1 MVINFSKLNFRKR
14 PNFIIRN
21 FDGKAIGVLGHI
33 IKPEAIIRYRDFSE
47 ISFTYPSHVNG
58 KKLSEYDL
66 LTGMRIIDVEG
77 FGQFILHNPAE
88 NDNGVKS
95 SKSCSGY
102 SLEYEFTNKSISL
115 EEGTYNFWNPFAPD
129 STILGIILSE
139 MPSWSLGTVSS
150 SLIGKYRT
158 FSVDGLSIYDFMK
171 SELEKTYE
179 CVFDFDTYNRKI
191 NVRNKYNTVPT
202 KPVYISTSNLAKE
215 IVVEEDIDDLFTVLD
230 VNGADGVDIRSVNP
244 MGENRIYNLDSY
256 MTEEYFSADI
266 IQKWNRWKIT
276 FESYQTL
283 YYSIVI
289 AQNMQIS
296 RYATESAVLTDMQGE
311 LTGLESQKAALL
323 QAVAMD
329 SSLQSKL
336 NTVNSQ
342 IKFKESEINSQN
354 SLLTT
359 IQNQISNYTSQ
370 LKQINKET
378 AFSSF
383 FTDNELKILD
393 RYFKCGSLTDSSFV
407 ASEVD
412 SYSSESSVTR
422 GLSSVFNIA
431 NCTAVRMATYTSDI
445 TFYTIRGGFI
455 NVNDSQ
461 LKLNADVVSGT
472 LQVNRDNTFVMSLYL
487 NQGSINGNTFPSG
500 TLSLTGRLYT
510 NVSYGD
516 TSIRINTSATTAYMT
531 YETSEYQR
539 MSIAWDLFEYGKDVL
554 DKKAYPVYHF
564 TVDSS
569 NLFAIDDFVS
579 FAKEFTLGE
588 RIYLHLNMGVIE
600 PIVTGVSVEFD
611 DLSKLELEFASDFQ
625 IKNGKFSFLDN
636 LDESVS
642 ISKTLDFNQFNY
654 SNFVNSGANT
664 NIKKFMDSALDTM
677 KNMILSGTHNEITID
692 QAGLRCRKYD
702 EASGGYSPKQIWMA
716 HNALM
721 FTNDGWNSAT
731 IGIGEF
737 VDKNLGSLYGIVTP
751 ALVGTILA
759 GNNLIIESEKTDG
772 GVAVFKMDGEGASL
786 HNASFNLYGSTGGR
800 IDLGA
805 VFGIVGGGD
814 KNTMFYYNSKGQP
827 TGVRTANNRS
837 VTRIANLASN
847 DTPNANFWID
857 MYGDVYLKGTI
868 DAVAGIFRG
877 SLEVGGP
884 TAFRVDS
891 QGNLSIGGTATNPN
905 FYVDANGNMRAKSAD
920 IKGRVD
926 ASSLYIGGRNILTN
940 TSGSNNLAT
949 SSSKI
954 DSDYL
959 DLYGIT
965 IRNKSTNAVT
975 FQVTDNGA
983 VTINGNITM
992 GAGSSI
998 NWATVDEINPTMSQA
1013 YQRANGAYNYADDAW
1028 RYAGD
1033 AYTRANG
1040 AYNLAYDALDDA
1052 DAAYRYANDAYNF
1065 AWDNRCN
1072 DLNVFN
1078 VLTSGG
1084 TRFGIFSDS
1093 YGGRLYINANYIRS
1107 GTIDADIVTLGTR
1120 TGGFCCAQG
1129 SDGIRVTNGAK
1140 MYGSAGPYADYYVF
1154 VSNAGALMSGG
1165 SAQFYCAGSS
1175 IHANR
1180 EITVDSDRRFKNN
1193 ILYNIDRYEDFFLK
1207 LNPASFLLN
1216 KQEDKKR
1223 HIGFIA
1229 QDVEAVRN
1237 ECGLSEDELALLET
1251 FEREDENS
1259 ELQTYYGIRYGEIIP
1274 VCVHMIQ
1281 KLFKEIER
1289 LKCQI
1294 KEDD

>member
-77 FGQFILHNPAE
+77 FGQFILHNPVE

-256 MTEEYFSADI
+256 ITEEYFSADI

-329 SSLQSKL
+329 SSLQSNL

-569 NLFAIDDFVS
+569 NFFAIDDFVS

-611 DLSKLELEFASDFQ
+611 DLSKL
-625 IKNGKFSFLDN
+625 
-636 LDESVS
+636 
-642 ISKTLDFNQFNY
+642 
-654 SNFVNSGANT
+654 
-664 NIKKFMDSALDTM
+664 
-677 KNMILSGTHNEITID
+677 
-692 QAGLRCRKYD
+692 
-702 EASGGYSPKQIWMA
+702 
-716 HNALM
+716 
-721 FTNDGWNSAT
+721 
-731 IGIGEF
+731 
-737 VDKNLGSLYGIVTP
+737 
-751 ALVGTILA
+751 
-759 GNNLIIESEKTDG
+759 LI
-772 GVAVFKMDGEGASL
+772 
-786 HNASFNLYGSTGGR
+786 
-800 IDLGA
+800 
-805 VFGIVGGGD
+805 
-814 KNTMFYYNSKGQP
+814 
-827 TGVRTANNRS
+827 
-837 VTRIANLASN
+837 
-847 DTPNANFWID
+847 
-857 MYGDVYLKGTI
+857 
-868 DAVAGIFRG
+868 
-877 SLEVGGP
+877 
-884 TAFRVDS
+884 
-891 QGNLSIGGTATNPN
+891 
-905 FYVDANGNMRAKSAD
+905 
-920 IKGRVD
+920 
-926 ASSLYIGGRNILTN
+926 
-940 TSGSNNLAT
+940 
-949 SSSKI
+949 
-954 DSDYL
+954 DYL
-959 DLYGIT
+959 
-965 IRNKSTNAVT
+965 
-975 FQVTDNGA
+975 
-983 VTINGNITM
+983 
-992 GAGSSI
+992 
-998 NWATVDEINPTMSQA
+998 
-1013 YQRANGAYNYADDAW
+1013 
-1028 RYAGD
+1028 
-1033 AYTRANG
+1033 
-1040 AYNLAYDALDDA
+1040 
-1052 DAAYRYANDAYNF
+1052 
-1065 AWDNRCN
+1065 
-1072 DLNVFN
+1072 
-1078 VLTSGG
+1078 
-1084 TRFGIFSDS
+1084 
-1093 YGGRLYINANYIRS
+1093 
-1107 GTIDADIVTLGTR
+1107 
-1120 TGGFCCAQG
+1120 
-1129 SDGIRVTNGAK
+1129 
-1140 MYGSAGPYADYYVF
+1140 
-1154 VSNAGALMSGG
+1154 
-1165 SAQFYCAGSS
+1165 
-1175 IHANR
+1175 
-1180 EITVDSDRRFKNN
+1180 
-1193 ILYNIDRYEDFFLK
+1193 
-1207 LNPASFLLN
+1207 
-1216 KQEDKKR
+1216 
-1223 HIGFIA
+1223 
-1229 QDVEAVRN
+1229 
-1237 ECGLSEDELALLET
+1237 
-1251 FEREDENS
+1251 
-1259 ELQTYYGIRYGEIIP
+1259 
-1274 VCVHMIQ
+1274 
-1281 KLFKEIER
+1281 
-1289 LKCQI
+1289 
-1294 KEDD
+1294 

>member
-472 LQVNRDNTFVMSLYL
+472 LQVNRDNTFIMSLYL

-554 DKKAYPVYHF
+554 DKKAYPGYHV

-569 NLFAIDDFVS
+569 NVFAKDDEGRAVNKTENGLGIIMGTEDNTWFQIDFVS
-579 FAKEFTLGE
+579 ESLAPDFT
-588 RIYLHLNMGVIE
+588 
-600 PIVTGVSVEFD
+600 
-611 DLSKLELEFASDFQ
+611 
-625 IKNGKFSFLDN
+625 
-636 LDESVS
+636 
-642 ISKTLDFNQFNY
+642 
-654 SNFVNSGANT
+654 
-664 NIKKFMDSALDTM
+664 
-677 KNMILSGTHNEITID
+677 
-692 QAGLRCRKYD
+692 
-702 EASGGYSPKQIWMA
+702 
-716 HNALM
+716 
-721 FTNDGWNSAT
+721 
-731 IGIGEF
+731 
-737 VDKNLGSLYGIVTP
+737 VTP
-751 ALVGTILA
+751 ANESVLESLSTVTFGYEGSISINWNNSEKITIYNRTTREKIAEFSGDDVVLDEDPDDYWAPILSCHITLPEPVTAIGVYDVNVPAGFFVLGEQFDSNLSKATSIVYEIKEPVEPFGIEISPTAGLVSEIPSKLIVTVTDRSSCNFTANPTLTDNTGNSYPVHNDFDWGIPEMNKFVIILDNGAITADGIYTLTIPAGSIIGDDETDLNKEDFVFIYTINLA
-759 GNNLIIESEKTDG
+759 GITELVNNEG
-772 GVAVFKMDGEGASL
+772 GKV
-786 HNASFNLYGSTGGR
+786 
-800 IDLGA
+800 
-805 VFGIVGGGD
+805 
-814 KNTMFYYNSKGQP
+814 
-827 TGVRTANNRS
+827 
-837 VTRIANLASN
+837 
-847 DTPNANFWID
+847 
-857 MYGDVYLKGTI
+857 DVYTLKGT
-868 DAVAGIFRG
+868 
-877 SLEVGGP
+877 L
-884 TAFRVDS
+884 
-891 QGNLSIGGTATNPN
+891 L
-905 FYVDANGNMRAKSAD
+905 MK
-920 IKGRVD
+920 
-926 ASSLYIGGRNILTN
+926 
-940 TSGSNNLAT
+940 
-949 SSSKI
+949 
-954 DSDYL
+954 
-959 DLYGIT
+959 
-965 IRNKSTNAVT
+965 
-975 FQVTDNGA
+975 
-983 VTINGNITM
+983 
-992 GAGSSI
+992 
-998 NWATVDEINPTMSQA
+998 
-1013 YQRANGAYNYADDAW
+1013 
-1028 RYAGD
+1028 
-1033 AYTRANG
+1033 
-1040 AYNLAYDALDDA
+1040 DA
-1052 DAAYRYANDAYNF
+1052 DASAVNKLAKGMYIINGKK
-1065 AWDNRCN
+1065 
-1072 DLNVFN
+1072 VF
-1078 VLTSGG
+1078 
-1084 TRFGIFSDS
+1084 
-1093 YGGRLYINANYIRS
+1093 IR
-1107 GTIDADIVTLGTR
+1107 
-1120 TGGFCCAQG
+1120 
-1129 SDGIRVTNGAK
+1129 
-1140 MYGSAGPYADYYVF
+1140 
-1154 VSNAGALMSGG
+1154 
-1165 SAQFYCAGSS
+1165 
-1175 IHANR
+1175 
-1180 EITVDSDRRFKNN
+1180 
-1193 ILYNIDRYEDFFLK
+1193 
-1207 LNPASFLLN
+1207 
-1216 KQEDKKR
+1216 
-1223 HIGFIA
+1223 
-1229 QDVEAVRN
+1229 
-1237 ECGLSEDELALLET
+1237 
-1251 FEREDENS
+1251 
-1259 ELQTYYGIRYGEIIP
+1259 
-1274 VCVHMIQ
+1274 
-1281 KLFKEIER
+1281 
-1289 LKCQI
+1289 
-1294 KEDD
+1294 